1 MADAAVG
8 RNSGARADVHLYSS
22 PAAPHAAAC
31 GSPIAQRTGSWFCL
45 DAGATLRALDGRF
58 DPPPVR
64 DKYCSQGCWAVTSDF
79 AGYYEVSGAFG
90 YGDQQLGTVTMAS
103 EYTVSGSNVTSKPV
117 SFYASTATTG
127 VVFEGDLIDA
137 CGGQTGSPVDGKYSF
152 LDVGDV
158 PAYTSRFWDPN
169 GYNSYWGGGACKSQ
183 VTQWSWNVPD
193 GPSGHWYVYAK
204 SPVLYSLNGD
214 PLYRFHTA
222 HPVDLPTDPGS
233 GGFHQS

>member
-1 MADAAVG
+1 M
-8 RNSGARADVHLYSS
+8 
-22 PAAPHAAAC
+22 
-31 GSPIAQRTGSWFCL
+31 
-45 DAGATLRALDGRF
+45 
-58 DPPPVR
+58 
-64 DKYCSQGCWAVTSDF
+64 TSDF

-90 YGDQQLGTVTMAS
+90 YGDEQLGTVTMAS

-137 CGGQTGSPVDGKYSF
+137 CGGQTGSSVDGKYSF

-158 PAYTSRFWDPN
+158 PAYTSRFWEPN

-204 SPVLYSLNGD
+204 SPCFTASTVTPSTGSTPPTRSTCRPTPAAAAFTSPDVPSRHIRSGVGSL
-214 PLYRFHTA
+214 P
-222 HPVDLPTDPGS
+222 
-233 GGFHQS
+233 